1 MSLSTI
7 VPALRLEAVSGNTL
21 YPSEGGFS
29 AVWGE
34 VESDDAVLTQTL
46 DRALEDGESV
56 TLRCGKLEVSG
67 KLDRCEP
74 KEGGFKYRIHIQ
86 SVQFGSG
93 PSRALVA

>member
-1 MSLSTI
+1 MSPATI
-7 VPALRLEAVSGNTL
+7 VPALRLEAVSGTTL

-34 VESDDAVLTQTL
+34 VESDDAVLTLAL
-46 DRALEDGESV
+46 DRALEVGEVV

-67 KLDRCEP
+67 KLDRREP

-86 SVQFGSG
+86 DVQFGSG